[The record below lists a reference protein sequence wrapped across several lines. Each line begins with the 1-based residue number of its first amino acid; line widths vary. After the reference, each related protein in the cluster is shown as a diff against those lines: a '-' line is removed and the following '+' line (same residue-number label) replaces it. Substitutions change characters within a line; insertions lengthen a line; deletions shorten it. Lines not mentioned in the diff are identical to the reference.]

1 MNGELAQV
9 VASTAEAAFVTDED
23 EKIISWNEAAENL
36 LGWSAEEVIG
46 KACFGVLCGVDAF
59 GNRYCKQEC
68 AVKEMAQK
76 AEPIHRYQLIYTSK
90 AGKSIPVEISLV
102 VVSTAT
108 SSTSQLVHLIRPLS
122 GGDGPLSRSAHGVP
136 IAGNGEPEELG
147 LSDRELE
154 ILRLLASGKSSR
166 EAAEELGIK
175 YATVRNHV
183 QNILRKLGV
192 HSRVEAVSLAL
203 RNKLI

>member
-1 MNGELAQV
+1 MDGDLANV
-9 VASTAEAAFVTDED
+9 VASTAEAAFVTDE
-23 EKIISWNEAAENL
+23 EETIISWNEAAQSL
-36 LGWSAEEVIG
+36 LGWSAEEVLG

-68 AVKEMAQK
+68 AVKEMAK
-76 AEPIHRYQLIYTSK
+76 NSEPIHRYQLIYTSK
-90 AGKSIPVEISLV
+90 EGKPVPVEISIV
-102 VVSTAT
+102 VVSNPG
-108 SSTSQLVHLIRPLS
+108 SESSQLVHLIRPLA
-122 GGDGPLSRSAHGVP
+122 GGDGPLGEPTRGPVSTR
-136 IAGNGEPEELG
+136 NGGPEELG

-166 EAAEELGIK
+166 EAANELGIK